1 MTIANDYLS
10 ALDYEIKKMQTE
22 IDSLRKTK
30 IMYNASLKEKILGR
44 ISINEMVSDVH
55 QNAIKHGWWEEVR
68 SFGEL
73 IALCHSELS
82 EALEDLRNGK
92 EITAVWQDEKGKPCG
107 IPTELADVVIRVMDI
122 CGYYDIDLEHVLK
135 EKHDYNITR
144 PYKHGGKVI

>member
-55 QNAIKHGWWEEVR
+55 QNA
-68 SFGEL
+68 
-73 IALCHSELS
+73 
-82 EALEDLRNGK
+82 
-92 EITAVWQDEKGKPCG
+92 
-107 IPTELADVVIRVMDI
+107 
-122 CGYYDIDLEHVLK
+122 
-135 EKHDYNITR
+135 
-144 PYKHGGKVI
+144 